1 MARAALAVALAIA
14 VEAAAAYE
22 GPAGVTLLAP
32 WIGRGALAREVRLE
46 RLDVSSEIVLD
57 PRWDPAQHG
66 RGRAFPDG
74 FVATV
79 AVTRM
84 RLELANGGARE
95 VRARLI
101 VPFRASAT
109 LGTGFVAP
117 ESFAALQ
124 DGSPLAIPAVP
135 RELHRAGMFAV
146 RAYPLDVAIAAGGT
160 TVVEVAARHPLA
172 MNPAWYR
179 FELGTPPLPRD
190 TAHRYR
196 VLADSRTAFALA
208 LASPDPSLGRR
219 DCRVRIC
226 GGKGDCTTHRA
237 RLAELDSS
245 WFATRLPAGSV
256 SVLLDWDDR

>member
-1 MARAALAVALAIA
+1 
-14 VEAAAAYE
+14 
-22 GPAGVTLLAP
+22 
-32 WIGRGALAREVRLE
+32 
-46 RLDVSSEIVLD
+46 
-57 PRWDPAQHG
+57 
-66 RGRAFPDG
+66 
-74 FVATV
+74 
-79 AVTRM
+79 M

-117 ESFAALQ
+117 ESFAAAQ
-124 DGSPLAIPAVP
+124 DGRPLAVPAAP

-146 RAYPLDVAIAAGGT
+146 RGYPLDVVLTAGGT
-160 TVVEVAARHPLA
+160 AAVEVTVRHALA

-179 FELGTPPLPRD
+179 FELGAPPLPRD
-190 TAHRYR
+190 TAPRFR

-208 LASPDPSLGRR
+208 LASPDPSLGGR

-226 GGKGDCTTHRA
+226 GGKGDCLTYRA
-237 RLAELDSS
+237 RLAEVDSS
-245 WFATRLPAGSV
+245 WFAARLPGGSV